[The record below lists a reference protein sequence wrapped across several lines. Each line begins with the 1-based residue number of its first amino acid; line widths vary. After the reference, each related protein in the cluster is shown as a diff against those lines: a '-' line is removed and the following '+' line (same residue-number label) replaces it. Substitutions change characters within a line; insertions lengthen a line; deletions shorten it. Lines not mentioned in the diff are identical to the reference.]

1 MTGEQVNPVLT
12 EMARARAAAEPLPGS
27 LAEAFL
33 GDAIEVIEGV
43 KVRRVVASDW
53 IILRWLNSPIVR
65 QMLEMQKPMEKRE
78 PVDYS
83 AEEAYEI
90 CYQFTHNPKEVR
102 AMKEQGRKAF
112 TEAAI
117 EEFGDRFSTMEIA
130 ELVVDA
136 VSKQLQR
143 SWATALSVA
152 PKEEPAEKK
161 T

>member
-1 MTGEQVNPVLT
+1 MEGETVNPQLI

-33 GDAIEVIEGV
+33 EDAIEVIHGV

-65 QMLEMQKPMEKRE
+65 QMLEMQKPAAKRE
-78 PVDYS
+78 PVEYT

-90 CYQFTHNPKEVR
+90 CFQFTHNPKEVR
-102 AMKEQGRKAF
+102 ALKEQGRKAF
-112 TEAAI
+112 AEKAI
-117 EEFGDRFSTMEIA
+117 EEFGDTFPTMEIA
-130 ELVVDA
+130 ESVVVA

-143 SWATALSVA
+143 SWATALSLA